1 MFKQKT
7 NTWTTQLEIRRW
19 LERIKHFELSD
30 TEVLENQYMVFY
42 QSRSLSIK
50 AVICVVSDPCF
61 SITRLEA
68 FFPLTTIKPPSAATA
83 PAGKQSPAALL
94 MYCGT
99 WMISLRAM
107 QRAGRWKL
115 ALVPSRQEMRRGVW
129 VNGSKHTLASG
140 LDSVFHV
147 LVFLDVSGVPE
158 APSLHIIK
166 WDRPP

>member
-1 MFKQKT
+1 MLHFTKRT
-7 NTWTTQLEIRRW
+7 NKAGHIGIANCLNNKNNWTTQLEIRRW

-61 SITRLEA
+61 SITRLEV

-115 ALVPSRQEMRRGVW
+115 ALVPSRPSDRRCAGAFGW
-129 VNGSKHTLASG
+129 TAQSTHWLQ
-140 LDSVFHV
+140 V
-147 LVFLDVSGVPE
+147 LVQCFMSWF
-158 APSLHIIK
+158 S
-166 WDRPP
+166 